1 MENQNVIKIDGKHY
15 DANDFSAEQKYAV
28 AQIQSLQAKQTE
40 QKMLLDQTQVAL
52 QFFTNRLIESLK
64 KSRDQS

>member
-1 MENQNVIKIDGKHY
+1 MENQNVIQIDGKDY
-15 DANDFSAEQKYAV
+15 DANAFSAEQKYAV

-52 QFFTNRLIESLK
+52 QVFTNQLIDSLK
-64 KSRDQS
+64 PKE

>member
-1 MENQNVIKIDGKHY
+1 MTENVIKIDGKDY
-15 DANDFSAEQKYAV
+15 DANAFSAEQKYAV

-52 QFFTNRLIESLK
+52 QVFTNQLIGSLNPK
-64 KSRDQS
+64 E